1 MIPKFIYK
9 SPKSLDELLEN
20 LNGDSAKTCII
31 AGGTDVVP
39 GFMQGSSRFSSVDKL
54 LDIKNIPELKTI
66 EVKENKLS
74 IGAGVTFTQVMKDK
88 YTLAYTPL
96 LVKAAQTVGSLQIRN
111 KATVVGNFVNNAP
124 CADSVPPLLVYDA
137 SIKILSPGGSRI
149 IPLSEF
155 LIKPY
160 KTQLQNNELVSEI
173 IIPLPDSNYYGDFY
187 KLGRRKAVSI
197 SRITLA
203 VLMRNENNIIKD
215 FKVASGA
222 ITPIGKRFFELE
234 DKVIGKPVSTDTFME
249 IAESMGE
256 IVLDYTGLRWSTPY
270 KLPVLQQMLYQLLE
284 GIRKMEIEQ

>member
-9 SPKSLDELLEN
+9 SPKSVEELLDN
-20 LNGDSAKTCII
+20 LNGDSSKTCII

-39 GFMQGSSRFSSVDKL
+39 GFMQESSRFSGVEKL
-54 LDIKNIPELKTI
+54 LDIKNVAELKTI
-66 EVKENKLS
+66 RIIDDKLS
-74 IGAGVTFTQVMKDK
+74 IGAGVTFTQVMQDK

-137 SIKILSPGGSRI
+137 SIKILSHGGSRI

-160 KTQLQNNELVSEI
+160 KTQLQNNEFVSEI
-173 IIPLPDSNYYGDFY
+173 IIPLPDKNYYGDFY

-203 VLMRNENNIIKD
+203 VLMKNENNIIKD

-234 DKVIGKPVSTDTFME
+234 EKVIGKPVSTDTFME
-249 IAESMGE
+249 IAENMGE
-256 IVLDYTGLRWSTPY
+256 IVLDFTGLRWSTPY
-270 KLPVLQQMLYQLLE
+270 KLPVLQQMLYQVLE
-284 GIRKMEIEQ
+284 SIRKMEIEQ

>member
-9 SPKSLDELLEN
+9 SPNSVEELLVN
-20 LNGDSAKTCII
+20 LSRGSVKTCIV

-39 GFMQGSSRFSSVDKL
+39 GFMQGSSRFSEVDQL
-54 LDIKNIPELKTI
+54 LDIKNIAELKTI
-66 EVKENKLS
+66 QIKDNALS

-137 SIKILSPGGSRI
+137 SIKILSPGDSRI

-160 KTQLQNNELVSEI
+160 KTQLQNNEFVSEI
-173 IIPLPDSNYYGDFY
+173 IIPLLDSNYYGDFY

-249 IAESMGE
+249 IAENMGE
-256 IVLDYTGLRWSTPY
+256 IVLDFTGLRWSTPY

-284 GIRKMEIEQ
+284 GIRKMEMEQ